1 VRAGRSTTCATAG
14 EWRASFWTRRSR
26 RRRLVPAEVRALKGP
41 KCEIF
46 GFGFFALIRP
56 IWIGDLGTRP
66 KNYKF

>member
-1 VRAGRSTTCATAG
+1 MLGIGLHVVFSFLVIFQCCILHFRPG
-14 EWRASFWTRRSR
+14 ENRTKIGKF
-26 RRRLVPAEVRALKGP
+26 LKGP

-66 KNYKF
+66 KNY